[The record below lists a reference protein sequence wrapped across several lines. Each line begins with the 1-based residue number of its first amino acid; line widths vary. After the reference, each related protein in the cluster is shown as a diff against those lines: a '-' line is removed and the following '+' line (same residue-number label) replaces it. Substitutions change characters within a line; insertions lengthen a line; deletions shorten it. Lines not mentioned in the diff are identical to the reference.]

1 LRNGSFVFALGG
13 AVLDLCALDA
23 RRLHSLPAY
32 QREDAIRELVGRFSG
47 DLMRLA
53 A

>member
-1 LRNGSFVFALGG
+1 LRGGSFVFALG
-13 AVLDLCALDA
+13 VTLDLCVLDA

-32 QREDAIRELVGRFSG
+32 QREDAIRELVGRVAG
-47 DLMRLA
+47 DWLKWA